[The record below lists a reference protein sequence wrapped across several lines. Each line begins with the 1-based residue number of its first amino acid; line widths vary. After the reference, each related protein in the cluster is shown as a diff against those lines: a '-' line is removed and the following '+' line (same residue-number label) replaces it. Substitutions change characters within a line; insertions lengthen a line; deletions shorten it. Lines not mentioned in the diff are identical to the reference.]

1 MGVAV
6 LPSRTVLECDGCGS
20 RALCGVIG
28 DAIVSF
34 PPGTPYQ
41 GCGSHDLP
49 LVFRAWVRRTAFLIG
64 SHELTPPGIC
74 HGCANRS
81 DHDRA
86 CLDGAA
92 RLVVN
97 YLILV
102 PRPESDLLQLGR
114 RLPRPVTPLAWGA
127 VHVADVIDDLRGDRE
142 YDATMAALHD
152 SPFNAL
158 SDKQSELVYDAEG
171 LYECLRVPWNA
182 TSGDLRRAYTARARA
197 VHPDVRPSDRSANDE
212 MIQLNRAWEILRDP
226 QIESCLRLAR
236 SKSHAGGGMTRVLLF
251 AALAVS
257 LVVPVG
263 SVALAA
269 TSSGSSTDQEAIEM
283 PTTPT
288 ANPITPPTSIPAG
301 QSTSPRPNRPCTDAR
316 AGQPCPFSRLELNPL
331 SCSMVDASRCL
342 TPAVSH
348 EMLMVT
354 RATQSQP
361 RKTFR
366 LSSRGCSTQSETS
379 SLS

>member
-1 MGVAV
+1 MSVTTRRTKPKLCSGSSTLSKALRGAGQPGVAPGGGAQ
-6 LPSRTVLECDGCGS
+6 LKTQLCGSCGSTVADGLTECDGCGS

-34 PPGTPYQ
+34 PPGTPCP

-64 SHELTPPGIC
+64 SHETRSAGYLC
-74 HGCANRS
+74 HGCANRQTTIALVWTGLLGWWS
-81 DHDRA
+81 ITSFLFRA
-86 CLDGAA
+86 PRATFYNWVAA
-92 RLVVN
+92 FRA
-97 YLILV
+97 
-102 PRPESDLLQLGR
+102 
-114 RLPRPVTPLAWGA
+114 PVTPLAWGA

-226 QIESCLRLAR
+226 QMRAAYDWLEANR
-236 SKSHAGGGMTRVLLF
+236 TRV
-251 AALAVS
+251 AA
-257 LVVPVG
+257 
-263 SVALAA
+263 
-269 TSSGSSTDQEAIEM
+269 
-283 PTTPT
+283 
-288 ANPITPPTSIPAG
+288 
-301 QSTSPRPNRPCTDAR
+301 
-316 AGQPCPFSRLELNPL
+316 
-331 SCSMVDASRCL
+331 
-342 TPAVSH
+342 
-348 EMLMVT
+348 
-354 RATQSQP
+354 
-361 RKTFR
+361 
-366 LSSRGCSTQSETS
+366 
-379 SLS
+379 